1 MSDFNTAFERLLGH
15 EGAFT
20 ANPKDRGNWTSGEV
34 GKGELKGTKYGIAAH
49 QFPHLDI
56 ANLTTEDARAI
67 YKERYWD
74 KVDGDSLP
82 YPIAFEVFDAAVN
95 HGVSRAQEFMGAA
108 LDGADPQTISP
119 DLFIRR
125 FNGHRLQFFT
135 DLRTWPSF
143 GKGWARRVANNLRA

>member
-1 MSDFNTAFERLLGH
+1 VEEVVEVARMNFNTAFERLIGH
-15 EGAFT
+15 EGGYI
-20 ANPKDRGNWTSGEV
+20 NHSQDPGGE
-34 GKGELKGTKYGIAAH
+34 TKYGISKRQYPGLHIAELT
-49 QFPHLDI
+49 LD
-56 ANLTTEDARAI
+56 DAKAI
-67 YKERYWD
+67 YKRDYWD

-95 HGVSRAQEFMGAA
+95 HGVSRAQDFMEAA

-135 DLRTWPSF
+135 DLRTWGTF
-143 GKGWARRVANNLRA
+143 GRGWARRVANNLRA